1 MNSEMS
7 LGALSTLLQAYNLFS
22 KPICRKFG
30 LTQTGF
36 DILMFL
42 SSNPEY
48 STAKEIS
55 ILRGLQ
61 ETIISVNV
69 ARLVEEGYLE
79 RQSDAS
85 DRRWVHLKCT
95 EKADAVI
102 QKGREMQDYFL
113 WQMQEGLTEEEL
125 KVHNHCL
132 ETIAANAK
140 RTLEDI
146 RNNRQEQ

>member
-1 MNSEMS
+1 MNSELS
-7 LGALSTLLQAYNLFS
+7 LGALSTLLQTYGVFS
-22 KPICRKFG
+22 KPVCREFG

-69 ARLVEEGYLE
+69 NRLVEDGFLE
-79 RQSDAS
+79 RRADDT
-85 DRRWVHLKCT
+85 DRRKMHLKCT
-95 EKADAVI
+95 EKAEAVI

-113 WQMQEGLTEEEL
+113 WQMQEGLSEEEL
-125 KVHNHCL
+125 KVHHHCL
-132 ETIAANAK
+132 KVIADNAK

-146 RNNRQEQ
+146 RNNRQEM